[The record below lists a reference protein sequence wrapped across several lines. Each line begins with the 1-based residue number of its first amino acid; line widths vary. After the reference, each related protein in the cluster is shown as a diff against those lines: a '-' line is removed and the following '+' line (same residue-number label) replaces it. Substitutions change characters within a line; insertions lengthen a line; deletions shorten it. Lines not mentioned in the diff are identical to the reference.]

1 MDTKKK
7 IVVIGGGFGGLA
19 TVQGLKTAD
28 AEITLI
34 DKRNHHL
41 FQPLLYQVATAGL
54 AATDI
59 AWPIRS
65 ILAKQLNARVVLGNV
80 VDIQLPEKKVITENK
95 EYEYDHLVVA
105 TGARHSYF
113 GEDQLESFAPG
124 LKRIID
130 ATEIRKRVLFCLLY
144 TSPSPRDRG

>member
-95 EYEYDHLVVA
+95 EYEYDHLV
-105 TGARHSYF
+105 GR
-113 GEDQLESFAPG
+113 L
-124 LKRIID
+124 IN
-130 ATEIRKRVLFCLLY
+130 
-144 TSPSPRDRG
+144 